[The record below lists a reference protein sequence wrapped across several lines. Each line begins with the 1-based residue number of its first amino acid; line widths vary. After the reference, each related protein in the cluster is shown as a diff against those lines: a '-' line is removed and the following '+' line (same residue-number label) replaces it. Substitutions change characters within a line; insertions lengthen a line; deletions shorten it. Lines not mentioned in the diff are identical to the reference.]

1 MYFRSFKG
9 RVSGLLLF
17 IFLSLQCHG
26 AGATSVSASSK
37 SAEVA
42 IKYKSA
48 GLAEFRLADYEGEL
62 VECSALA
69 AIHMWIGDN
78 IGQDAGSE
86 VRRSIS
92 EDYWL
97 EISKDYLSL
106 AKEASGRDDLSAEFR
121 KEVKGLTVEWR
132 RLTESDTSA
141 SEWANWYDLVDR
153 CETWR
158 PKNAR
163 RSYYTRGRESI
174 AGRPQTQAIV
184 GR

>member
-1 MYFRSFKG
+1 MYFHSFTG
-9 RVSGLLLF
+9 RVSGLLIF
-17 IFLSLQCHG
+17 AFLSLQCHG
-26 AGATSVSASSK
+26 AGATGVSHSSK

-97 EISKDYLSL
+97 DVSKDYLSL
-106 AKEASGRDDLSAEFR
+106 AKEASGREDLSQEFR

-132 RLTESDTSA
+132 RLTETDAAA
-141 SEWANWYDLVDR
+141 SEWAGWYDLVDR

-158 PKNAR
+158 PKKTR
-163 RSYYTRGRESI
+163 HSYYTRGRESV